1 MRTILIR
8 TTFVAAV
15 ITIPGV
21 GAASAQA
28 PPRPAAPVAPA
39 PAETVR
45 QLTIEEAVRL
55 ALDNNL
61 GIQIA
66 RFNPQVQDLSVAQAR
81 SAWVP
86 NFTTLVQGAG
96 TSTPNSGFLSGANTG
111 QNKTTTGRVLSNVG
125 IVQQT
130 PWGGSYSVGW
140 DSTRSTTSN
149 VLSSFSPQLQS
160 SLSLEIRQ
168 PLLRN
173 FSIDNLRQQVILS
186 EKDRDVSDFQLQQT
200 IATTSRAVRNAY
212 WDLAYANASL
222 AVQQQSL
229 DLARES
235 LRETNAR
242 IQIGTTP
249 PIDAVEAQAEIAAR
263 QQAVIVAEAQI
274 ETSQDNLRALIF
286 NQSSPDF
293 WTTRIAPTELPAFEP
308 TAVDVDGAVRNA
320 LQNRTD
326 LLQARKSLESADIN
340 IKYYRNQTLPDVTAI
355 VDYGLTGLGGT
366 PVARSNSF
374 GIPVAIPAGTAR
386 TFGSVLGDLFGNQY
400 PSWTLGLSINYPLG
414 RSQQEANLARAQLQT
429 TQAETQLKNAE
440 LQVVTQ
446 VRNIAR
452 QVVTNERLVDS
463 TRAAR
468 DLAEQRLDAEQ
479 KKLAAGTS
487 TNFLVFQAQRDLA
500 QARNDELNAILGYN
514 RAQIDLQTVQVA
526 PVAGANTATTVA
538 TATSNNIGNNV
549 GTATNTPATATT
561 TTTGTA
567 TATAN
572 QGTRNGA
579 GGTQ

>member
-1 MRTILIR
+1 MRTSFMQTGLI
-8 TTFVAAV
+8 TA
-15 ITIPGV
+15 ITVLFGLTS
-21 GAASAQA
+21 ASAQTA
-28 PPRPAAPVAPA
+28 ARPSAPAAATSGEA
-39 PAETVR
+39 VR
-45 QLTIEEAVRL
+45 QLTIDEAVRL

-66 RFNPQVQDLSVAQAR
+66 RFNPQVQDLSVALAR

-86 NFTTLVQGAG
+86 SFTTLLEGAG
-96 TSTPNSGFLSGANTG
+96 TSTPNSGFLSGATTG

-140 DSTRSTTSN
+140 DSTRSTTTNVFSN
-149 VLSSFSPQLQS
+149 FSPQLQS
-160 SLSLEIRQ
+160 SLSIDIRQ

-186 EKDRDVSDFQLQQT
+186 EKDRDISDFQLQQT
-200 IATTSRAVRNAY
+200 IATTARAVRNAY

-222 AVQQQSL
+222 VVQQQSL

-249 PIDAVEAQAEIAAR
+249 PIDAVEAQAEVATR
-263 QQAVIVAEAQI
+263 QQSVIVAEAQI
-274 ETSQDNLRALIF
+274 ETAQDNLRALVL
-286 NQSSPDF
+286 NQSAPDF
-293 WTTRIAPTELPAFEP
+293 WTTRLAPTDLPAFQP
-308 TAVDVDGAVRNA
+308 TAVDVNDAVRNA

-326 LLQARKSLESADIN
+326 LLQARKALESADVN
-340 IKYYRNQTLPDVTAI
+340 IRYYRNQTLPDVTAI
-355 VDYGLTGLGGT
+355 FDYGLTGLGGT
-366 PVARSNSF
+366 PVLRTSNL
-374 GIPVAIPAGTAR
+374 GIPVTGPAATSR
-386 TFGSVLGDLFGNQY
+386 TFGSILGDLFGNQY
-400 PSWTLGLSINYPLG
+400 PSWTLGLSISYPLG
-414 RSQQEANLARAQLQT
+414 RSQQEANLARAQLET

-446 VRNIAR
+446 VRNVAR
-452 QVVTNERLVDS
+452 QVVTSERLVDS
-463 TRAAR
+463 TRASR

-500 QARNDELNAILGYN
+500 QAQNDELNAILAYN
-514 RAQIDLQTVQVA
+514 RAEVDLQTVQVA
-526 PVAGANTATTVA
+526 PVVGANTSTLA
-538 TATSNNIGNNV
+538 TATSGNV
-549 GTATNTPATATT
+549 GSGFGTVTNPAATT
-561 TTTGTA
+561 PTAAGQPARTGA
-567 TATAN
+567 VL
-572 QGTRNGA
+572 
-579 GGTQ
+579 TQ